1 MRNASAKRIT
11 NDALREGLRAIAPA
25 FGTAIIF
32 SFFLNLLMFVSP
44 LYMLQIYD
52 RVLGTRNLATL
63 GGLTVIAA
71 ALLMV
76 WAGLETLRS
85 RLLVR
90 AGVLFDERFAA
101 PMFKVVYQGILLQP
115 DAINQQNLRDVDT
128 IREFLTGSGLI
139 AFCDAPWFPV
149 FILAAFVLHPWFGVI
164 AIVGGLTTLGL
175 ALLNEIA
182 TRKTLLAASK
192 ASMTAGQSAQSTFR
206 NTEVVQ
212 AMGMVD
218 ALIGRWS
225 RHHSQVLALQAR
237 ASDRAGAIV
246 AFTKFFRMLLQTMIL
261 GVGAYLAV
269 KHEISAGMMI
279 AASILIGRAL
289 QPIELAVAN
298 WKGFLGAREAFGRM
312 GRLLALVGAEPERMS
327 LPRLQGSV
335 AVENIVAGAPGG
347 RAPILRGVSFSV
359 GAGELLGIV
368 GPSAAGKSSLA
379 RVLVGVWRV
388 TAGAVRLDGS
398 DLLHWDPKELGRHL
412 GYLPQDVELFGGTVA
427 ENIARFEE
435 IDDEAVIAAARL
447 AGCHELIQNLPD
459 GYNTNIGENGQV
471 LSGGQRQRIGFARS
485 LYRTPS
491 LIVLDEPNANL
502 DAAGEEALL
511 AALQKLKTMG
521 VTVILVTHKVNI
533 LSMVDKLLI
542 LQEGIVQTFGARD
555 EILRRVTGP
564 KVVRNASGQGSAP
577 IAATNEDKASA
588 S

>member
-1 MRNASAKRIT
+1 
-11 NDALREGLRAIAPA
+11 
-25 FGTAIIF
+25 
-32 SFFLNLLMFVSP
+32 
-44 LYMLQIYD
+44 
-52 RVLGTRNLATL
+52 
-63 GGLTVIAA
+63 
-71 ALLMV
+71 
-76 WAGLETLRS
+76 
-85 RLLVR
+85 
-90 AGVLFDERFAA
+90 
-101 PMFKVVYQGILLQP
+101 
-115 DAINQQNLRDVDT
+115 
-128 IREFLTGSGLI
+128 
-139 AFCDAPWFPV
+139 
-149 FILAAFVLHPWFGVI
+149 
-164 AIVGGLTTLGL
+164 
-175 ALLNEIA
+175 
-182 TRKTLLAASK
+182 
-192 ASMTAGQSAQSTFR
+192 
-206 NTEVVQ
+206 
-212 AMGMVD
+212 
-218 ALIGRWS
+218 
-225 RHHSQVLALQAR
+225 
-237 ASDRAGAIV
+237 
-246 AFTKFFRMLLQTMIL
+246 
-261 GVGAYLAV
+261 
-269 KHEISAGMMI
+269 
-279 AASILIGRAL
+279 
-289 QPIELAVAN
+289 
-298 WKGFLGAREAFGRM
+298 
-312 GRLLALVGAEPERMS
+312 
-327 LPRLQGSV
+327 V

-491 LIVLDEPNANL
+491 LIVLDE
-502 DAAGEEALL
+502 ALL